1 METSVETFLNRLQQR
16 VTMSTLSA
24 MNSTVLKLYK
34 LVISLRLFII
44 LKLHKNFGRCNDKQE
59 LTLPSLKRV
68 FSIAY
73 WTCILYGIHVTKT
86 RRDVRIILSFSY
98 SSTFTLALRWEMTS
112 SQVLRLCNKTR
123 TNSESV
129 LGISVPMY
137 PVYIIRIF
145 NNVQMN
151 LTKFYPVYFT
161 MLAFHLAV
169 TTLGSPNLD
178 LIEIVLLI
186 INKVKGM
193 FLHLAST
200 ESWRLPAIF

>member
-1 METSVETFLNRLQQR
+1 
-16 VTMSTLSA
+16 
-24 MNSTVLKLYK
+24 
-34 LVISLRLFII
+34 
-44 LKLHKNFGRCNDKQE
+44 
-59 LTLPSLKRV
+59 
-68 FSIAY
+68 
-73 WTCILYGIHVTKT
+73 
-86 RRDVRIILSFSY
+86 
-98 SSTFTLALRWEMTS
+98 MTS